1 MCTYGIANA
10 GSSVGSIVAAIA
22 AVHTDS
28 ELRTLYSNIE
38 DFNLSFFANNSALDA
53 MVHLMTKGSLQGL
66 LFAVFRFTPV
76 DCMIRVQC
84 LHFQFRDCDVLC
96 FMAASRVMEVCN
108 Q

>member
-1 MCTYGIANA
+1 M
-10 GSSVGSIVAAIA
+10 AAIA

-66 LFAVFRFTPV
+66 SYPCPLEFAKSMRSIP
-76 DCMIRVQC
+76 C
-84 LHFQFRDCDVLC
+84 
-96 FMAASRVMEVCN
+96 SGEWYK
-108 Q
+108 